1 MHRDSSTPQAVPV
14 AARKMLPLE
23 NHAQDL
29 FRNASLRICV
39 ARLILMMFLFLTGSV
54 LRELWKC
61 FSFHPSLQYS
71 IVGCIGVAVRFEF
84 AQLDKCSRKG
94 DIPLIFD
101 TTYDRPSKDDKLI
114 E

>member
-1 MHRDSSTPQAVPV
+1 
-14 AARKMLPLE
+14 MLPLE

-39 ARLILMMFLFLTGSV
+39 ARLILMMFLFSYRLGTAGIMEMFFVSP
-54 LRELWKC
+54 L
-61 FSFHPSLQYS
+61 PQYS

-101 TTYDRPSKDDKLI
+101 ATYDRPSKDDKLI